1 MSDYITYYAIIAGI
15 SIIAYWINYLRKS
28 KLNNTYIKTHI
39 IAEITTAAILIYSV
53 FTKSTVLIPLSF
65 GMLLYAT
72 INIVG
77 EYILQVIP
85 ICALFQL
92 SRQYFILLR
101 QFQRRLKL
109 NKQPIQLIRLQDLLI
124 LFILLVQ
131 VLEESFM

>member
-1 MSDYITYYAIIAGI
+1 MMSDYITYYAIIAGI

-77 EYILQVIP
+77 EYIDKKEIKMVG
-85 ICALFQL
+85 
-92 SRQYFILLR
+92 ILII
-101 QFQRRLKL
+101 
-109 NKQPIQLIRLQDLLI
+109 NIIILIFLMNFL
-124 LFILLVQ
+124 
-131 VLEESFM
+131 